1 MSIKKTI
8 EAAIKITKKRGED
21 GQDYLKRVCVAIGEL
36 SDDDWKAL
44 GQKAQEWFN
53 DAADAIEKNT
63 DIADMP
69 DEEEKA
75 PASRRGAKKAEKE
88 EEPAP
93 TAEDVIGARV
103 RVTNNRDKVV
113 EGEIIE
119 CDEEVMIVVDAE
131 GEEHEFNRARC
142 KNVEFLDGGTAA
154 EEDREPQVD
163 DEVEVV
169 TKRDKTITGKVVEI
183 DGDTLV
189 IDEGAGEEVE
199 TSIATAKSIKIVG
212 AGEAVAPEAA
222 DPQVGD
228 LVVAVTKRG
237 KEVQGKVIEID
248 GDTLVLDDG
257 AGEVEVDMATA
268 QSITVTPA
276 KKSASRASAT
286 AQPTARGR
294 STAPTTATKKE
305 DEGKAKKITK
315 AANKGVSVTGRMLE
329 ICCEEPGISVEAVA
343 KKLKAEKLE
352 FNEQTL
358 AINHKTV
365 AKVIELLKL
374 SKHFK

>member
-8 EAAIKITKKRGED
+8 EAAVKLTKKRGED

-142 KNVEFLDGGTAA
+142 KNVEFLDGEPVT
-154 EEDREPQVD
+154 EEDRDPQVD

-183 DGDTLV
+183 DGDMLV
-189 IDEGAGEEVE
+189 IDDGKEEIE
-199 TSIATAKSIKIVG
+199 TSIATAKSIKIIG
-212 AGEAVAPEAA
+212 AGEGAAPEAA

-228 LVVAVTKRG
+228 LVEAVTKRG
-237 KEVQGKVIEID
+237 KEVQGKVVEID

-257 AGEVEVDMATA
+257 TDEIEVDMSTA
-268 QSITVTPA
+268 QSIKVTPA

-294 STAPTTATKKE
+294 STAQTTATKKE